1 VSTLPAPPAGLLP
14 EPLATLEGLGLGAVT
29 FPAGGGPL
37 LASTTQARGWGFV
50 PGLDVSELA
59 VGPFLAT
66 LQGALRSSDAREI
79 EVVLCPGG
87 VPRRYRLTLRL
98 AGDCRLVVLLPGLVA
113 GPAQERFQTLVD
125 QLPFEVWACDTQS
138 RYVYLNPAT
147 QKLWGNHLGTT
158 PDETPADPETKRMWW
173 ANNARALDGEIV
185 REEVTFEHGGKTRHA
200 YTVVAPV
207 WAGSAI
213 QGLVGVNIDISE
225 LKLAQA
231 QLAAAQRRLVEQER
245 LAAVGELAAVLAHEV
260 RNPLGAIFNALSGL
274 RRQPLAPDAASLLGI
289 VDEEAARLNATVT
302 ALLDFVRP
310 LQVNPERQA
319 LRPLVEASVSSA
331 LRATPHPSVQVAVE
345 LDGVPDESFIDAHM
359 LRLALTNVLTNALQ
373 AMPHGGALAVRARP
387 ALAPWSAEIQITDT
401 GSGISAEHLAR
412 VFDPFF
418 TTRATGTGLG
428 LAVARRIIE
437 AHQGKLTVASSP
449 GQGTQFSFW
458 LPPVPG
464 PGR

>member
-1 VSTLPAPPAGLLP
+1 MSTLPDPHAGLLT

-37 LASTTQARGWGFV
+37 LAATTQARSWGFT
-50 PGLDVSELA
+50 PGLDVAELA

-66 LQGALRSSDAREI
+66 LQGALRASDAREI

-87 VPRRYRLTLRL
+87 APRRYRLTLRV
-98 AGDCRLVVLLPGLVA
+98 AGDTRLVVLLPGLAA
-113 GPAQERFQTLVD
+113 GAGQERFQTLVD

-147 QKLWGNHLGTT
+147 QKLWGNHLGST
-158 PDETPADPETKRMWW
+158 PDDTIADPETKKMWW
-173 ANNARALDGEIV
+173 ANNARALDGEVV
-185 REEVTFEHGGKTRHA
+185 REEVSFEHGGKLRHA
-200 YTVVAPV
+200 YSVVAPV

-225 LKLAQA
+225 LKLAQS
-231 QLAAAQRRLVEQER
+231 QLAQAQRRLVEQER

-274 RRQPLAPDAASLLGI
+274 RRQVHAGDAEALLA
-289 VDEEAARLNATVT
+289 VVEEEAARLNATVT

-331 LRATPHPSVQVAVE
+331 LRATPHAGVE
-345 LDGVPDESFIDAHM
+345 VTVDLGGAPAESFIDAHM

-373 AMPHGGALAVRARP
+373 AMPHGGALTVRARP
-387 ALAPWSAEIQITDT
+387 AEAPWSAELEVADT

-428 LAVARRIIE
+428 LAVSRRIIE

-449 GQGTQFSFW
+449 GQGTRFSFW
-458 LPPVPG
+458 LPPLPA
-464 PGR
+464 